1 MKLNIYFILLC
12 LLFKNIVCFSNTTT
26 TETVDLN
33 RFTQLLSNH
42 LLYEHIDKAYS
53 QLSRKISLQFR
64 NAIHVKVK
72 KVPNSQKIIVPV
84 DVQILKRQLKG
95 AVGCEYRYACN
106 TSTIFNFIILLA
118 FIEDKLPSM
127 LTTRHDI
134 NNLQNQLDGLIYEY
148 CSHSISQNAAI
159 SQLCLLENQN
169 KLLSRMHEY
178 MNQQVRDILQQVN
191 EFDLPRLFEKTR
203 AQMSGILIH
212 FNQHTMDPLHHKLEL
227 KQKYSNDHY
236 WITNDMIQEFISIL
250 NHAEEEENNIQH
262 FIDLS
267 K

>member
-1 MKLNIYFILLC
+1 MIARATP
-12 LLFKNIVCFSNTTT
+12 LFFFFCFSNTTT

-95 AVGCEYRYACN
+95 AVG
-106 TSTIFNFIILLA
+106 S